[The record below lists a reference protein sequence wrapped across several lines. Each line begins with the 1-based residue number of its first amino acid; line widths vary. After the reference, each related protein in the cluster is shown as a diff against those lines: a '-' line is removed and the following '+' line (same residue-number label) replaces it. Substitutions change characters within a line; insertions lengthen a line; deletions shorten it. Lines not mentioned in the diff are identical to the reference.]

1 MQNWRCFQFIDTKQK
16 QGVPILCLGQKIKK
30 KTVKTEAKSMENE
43 MMNEMMNEMSIV

>member
-30 KTVKTEAKSMENE
+30 RIKTAAKSMKN
-43 MMNEMMNEMSIV
+43 M

>member
-30 KTVKTEAKSMENE
+30 ELRLRQVTEALSMKKI
-43 MMNEMMNEMSIV
+43 MTTEMSIV